1 VERGNAEKDR
11 APYGRR
17 TAQNG
22 FAALSARVFALMQ
35 HGIGLRMAA
44 RSLQKNKAF
53 QVGYIVWRKA
63 FHVFH
68 AVEFDEKQIAA
79 ELRVAH
85 AVNGAD
91 LRMVSA
97 EGFIV
102 ANDGEASAERN
113 ADAAFRHVDGAAA
126 ERLTES
132 VQAMLKRLYGYGFI
146 LHVDEQPGDLPWLL
160 QGLSEKVQRIKTLCH
175 GGNLLQNVSGSFG
188 LIYPLL
194 IHVY

>member
-1 VERGNAEKDR
+1 MESGKAEKDR

-35 HGIGLRMAA
+35 HGIGLWVIV
-44 RSLQKNKAF
+44 RSLQKNKVF

-68 AVEFDEKQIAA
+68 TVEVDEKQIAA

-85 AVNGAD
+85 VVNGAD
-91 LRMVSA
+91 LRTVSA

-102 ANDGEASAERN
+102 ANDGEASAARN
-113 ADAAFRHVDGAAA
+113 ANAAFRHVDGAAA

-132 VQAMLKRLYGYGFI
+132 VQAMLKRFYGYGFI
-146 LHVDEQPGDLPWLL
+146 LHVDEQPGDLPGLL
-160 QGLSEKVQRIKTLCH
+160 QGLREKIQRIKMLCH
-175 GGNLLQNVSGSFG
+175 EETSFKMFHAY
-188 LIYPLL
+188 LD
-194 IHVY
+194 